1 MMDNLLKDVRYG
13 VRHLLK
19 NRGFTVVAVT
29 ALALGIGANT
39 AIFSVVNAVLL
50 RSLPYPGAERLV
62 TIRSNQS
69 LLDFVDIEA
78 QTQSFEQAGAFVLQA
93 FDYTGGSEPVQVQ
106 AALIDTGLFEV
117 LGAQIEIGRTLPR
130 EEDRFGGDRLV
141 VVGRGFWQRH
151 LGGGADV
158 LGKTIPLSGNN
169 YTVVGVLASTFTT
182 PLRRGGGADQI
193 EPEVFVSLR
202 VGNPVAASFRGVH
215 FLRTFWRLKSDVTI
229 AQAQSEMEVI
239 DQRLAEQYPEENK
252 GRRRVLVP
260 LKENLVG
267 DTRPFLLLLFGAVGL
282 VLLIACANFAN
293 LLLAQAASRHREIA
307 VRSALGA
314 GRARLVRQMLTESV
328 LVAIMGGTAGLLLAL
343 WGISLLVALK
353 PANLPRISGVGIDG
367 PVLLFTLVVSVVT
380 GILFGLVP
388 AWSASRADLN
398 EALKE
403 GGRSASGGVSKRRL
417 RSVLVVAELAI
428 SLVVLIA
435 AGLLIR
441 SFWQLRSTDP
451 GFDPRGVVT
460 MRIELPESRYREI
473 PKQNQFRTQVLDEL
487 NSLPG
492 VEAALISEL
501 PLGGD
506 WLTHNFIIDGRA
518 PLAPGDEPEISTR
531 SATRGYFKA
540 MRIPLVGGRD
550 FTTQD
555 RVDALQVCI
564 LNQSAVREYFRDENP
579 IGARIRWARG
589 NADSWMMIVGVVGD
603 IKHFE
608 LGQPEQPAV
617 YTAYEQ
623 QDQPWKRWMSVV
635 IRSNSGP
642 STLTDQAKKAVWAV
656 DSQVPLTRVQTMA
669 EVMAA
674 SIAEQRF
681 NMLLLGIFAA
691 VALLLASVG
700 VYGVISYSVT
710 QRTHEIGIRMALGAR
725 TGSVLKLVVGEGL
738 RLAAVGVGLGLAA
751 AFALTR
757 LMSTFLF
764 GVSATDPQTFVLIS
778 IVLVAVALLA
788 SYIPARRATKVDPMV
803 ALRCE

>member
-1 MMDNLLKDVRYG
+1 MDNLLKDVRYG
-13 VRHLLK
+13 IRHLLK
-19 NRGFTVVAVT
+19 NRGFTAVAVT

-50 RSLPYPGAERLV
+50 RSLPYPNAERLV
-62 TIRSNQS
+62 TIRGNQS
-69 LLDFVDIEA
+69 LPDFTDIED
-78 QTQSFEQAGAFVLQA
+78 QTQSFEQDGAFVLQA
-93 FDYTGGSEPVQVQ
+93 FDYTGGSEPIQVQ
-106 AALIDTGLFEV
+106 AALTNAGLFEI
-117 LGAQIEIGRTLPR
+117 LGAQTEIGRTLPR
-130 EEDRFGGDRLV
+130 EEDRFGGEKLV
-141 VVGRGFWQRH
+141 VVGQGFWQRH
-151 LGGGADV
+151 LGGSTDV
-158 LGKTIPLSGNN
+158 VGKTIPLSGNN
-169 YTVVGVLASTFTT
+169 YTVIGVLASSFTM
-182 PLRRGGGADQI
+182 PLRKGGGADQL

-215 FLRTFWRLKSDVTI
+215 FMRTFWRLKPGVTI
-229 AQAQSEMEVI
+229 AEAQSEMEAV
-239 DQRLAEQYPEENK
+239 DSRLAEQYREENK
-252 GRRRVLVP
+252 GRRRVLLP

-267 DTRPFLLLLFGAVGL
+267 DTRPALLLLFASVGL

-293 LLLAQAASRHREIA
+293 LLLAQAASRHREIS

-328 LVAIMGGTAGLLLAL
+328 LVAFLGGAAGMLLAL
-343 WGISLLVALK
+343 WGISLLVSLK
-353 PANLPRISGVGIDG
+353 PANLPRLSNVGIDG
-367 PVLLFTLVVSVVT
+367 TVLLFTLAVSLIT
-380 GILFGLVP
+380 GIVFGLVP
-388 AWSASRADLN
+388 AWSASRTDLN
-398 EALKE
+398 DALKE

-417 RSVLVVAELAI
+417 RSLLVVTELGV
-428 SLVVLIA
+428 SLLVLIA

-441 SFWQLRSTDP
+441 SFWQLRTTDP
-451 GFDPRGVVT
+451 GFDPNGVVT
-460 MRIELPESRYREI
+460 MRIELPEARYREI
-473 PKQNQFRTQVLDEL
+473 PTQNRFRTQVLNEL
-487 NSLPG
+487 NSMPG
-492 VEAALISEL
+492 AEAALISEL

-506 WLTHNFIIDGRA
+506 WLTHNFIIDGRT
-518 PLAPGDEPEISTR
+518 PMAPGDEPEISTR
-531 SATRGYFKA
+531 SATRGYFKT

-550 FTTQD
+550 FTPQD
-555 RVDALQVCI
+555 SADTPQVCI
-564 LNQSAVREYFRDENP
+564 LNRSAVHEYFSNENP

-589 NADSWMMIVGVVGD
+589 NPQAWMTIVGVVGD

-635 IRSNSGP
+635 IRSNSSS
-642 STLTDQAKKAVWAV
+642 STMIDQAKKAVWAV
-656 DSQVPLTRVQTMA
+656 DSQVPLTRVQTMP
-669 EVMAA
+669 EVMAT

-691 VALLLASVG
+691 VALLLAAVG

-725 TGSVLKLVVGEGL
+725 TGEVLKLVVGQGL
-738 RLAAVGVGLGLAA
+738 RLALVGVGLGLGA

-764 GVSATDPQTFVLIS
+764 GVSATDPETFVI
-778 IVLVAVALLA
+778 IPMVLVVVALLA